1 LFEGVI
7 SSAQLFIQLNSFVAI
22 GILSSMSLNA
32 LYIDFNSYFASVEQQ
47 LRPELHGKPI
57 GVLAVMAETTCC
69 IAASY
74 EAKAFGIKTGIGV
87 RDARKMCKDMIF
99 VEARPAI
106 YVEYHH
112 KLIEIVESCT
122 HVEKVL
128 SIDEMVCLLTGSQQV
143 KENAL
148 KLAAKIKREINKQ
161 FPFIRSS
168 IGIAPNTFL
177 AKTASNMQKPDGCVV
192 IEDSDIP
199 QKLFS
204 LKLRALNG
212 IGAQMHARLERY
224 GIDTVEKLY
233 AANKQQLR
241 AAWGSIEGERYHD
254 KLRGIEPYYV
264 KNARSSLGH
273 SHVLPPE
280 QRNIAGAK
288 AVLHRL
294 LQKAAMRMRSY
305 DLLTS
310 HISIKIKLRHSKTKE
325 SARFYNES
333 AIRSTD
339 NSLKLTESLETL
351 LQEFANVDTNFDPIA
366 VGVNF
371 GALSNTNGYVDD
383 LFAEKPSA
391 TEKKLNKALDIL
403 NLKYGKNTVYF
414 AGAHDALKAAPMRI
428 AFSHVPDLVIEED

>member
-1 LFEGVI
+1 M
-7 SSAQLFIQLNSFVAI
+7 A
-22 GILSSMSLNA
+22 LNA
-32 LYIDFNSYFASVEQQ
+32 LYVDFNSYFASVEQQ
-47 LRPELHGKPI
+47 LRPELRGKPI
-57 GVLAVMAETTCC
+57 GILAVMAETTCC

-74 EAKAFGIKTGIGV
+74 EAKAFGIKTGTGV
-87 RDARKMCKDMIF
+87 RDARKLCKDMIF
-99 VEARPAI
+99 VEARPPL

-128 SIDEMVCLLTGSQQV
+128 SIDEMVCFLTGSQQV

-148 KLAAKIKREINKQ
+148 KLAAKIKKKISEQ
-161 FPFIRSS
+161 YPFIRSS

-199 QKLFS
+199 QKLFN

-212 IGAQMHARLERY
+212 IGSQMQARLNRY
-224 GIDTVEKLY
+224 KIATVEQLY

-241 AAWGSIEGERYHD
+241 AAWGSIEGERYYD
-254 KLRGIEPYYV
+254 KLRGIEPFYV

-280 QRNIAGAK
+280 QRTIMGAK

-294 LQKAAMRMRSY
+294 LQKSAMRMRSY
-305 DLLTS
+305 ELLTS
-310 HISIKIKLRHSKTKE
+310 RISIKVKFRGQPSFNAD
-325 SARFYNES
+325 SGCDP
-333 AIRSTD
+333 TD
-339 NSLKLTESLETL
+339 NTLHLTESLETL
-351 LQEFANVDTNFDPIA
+351 WQQYPTHGVEPVA

-371 GALSNTNGYVDD
+371 SGLVSADEVTYD
-383 LFAEKPSA
+383 LFTAKPSA
-391 TEKKLNKALDIL
+391 NEKKLNKALDIL

-414 AGAHDALKAAPMRI
+414 AGAHDALKNAPMRI
-428 AFSHVPDLVIEED
+428 AFNHIPDMVIEED